1 MFSYKQVYAVC
12 FPYCMGVMAYIFM
25 DLFQLGTIVRQPLL
39 RWRRCNVLLI
49 FAVVH
54 DVVSDLREGYRWQV
68 FGEKICQLF
77 F

>member
-1 MFSYKQVYAVC
+1 
-12 FPYCMGVMAYIFM
+12 MAYIFM
-25 DLFQLGTIVRQPLL
+25 DLFHLGTIVRQSLL
-39 RWRRCNVLLI
+39 RWRRYNVLLI

-54 DVVSDLREGYRWQV
+54 DVVSDLREDYRWQV